1 MEIQSEVVSCTKC
14 LFSCNRFLLLLTSCS
29 TTSTVVVCYS
39 SILLYM
45 RVLFA
50 AAATDKL
57 LLQFKRFCNILNIY
71 YL

>member
-39 SILLYM
+39 SILYM
-45 RVLFA
+45 RALCA